1 MVTQRSGTAAAGA
14 ENILGDDPRP
24 VFFAVDRPD
33 ALGLDGPPAGGGESV
48 RVWARSLSGMQK
60 EAIVRS
66 TAGGAWRLASDEG
79 PYLDGYDAAPCPLAF
94 MTVGMVS
101 SWMNAVLDAA
111 RARGVMVRDLVLV
124 QDNRYTMEG
133 SALNG
138 TMTGGALPVELDVRI
153 DADARDDAVR
163 ELVEEATRAAS
174 ACDVLRRPHVS
185 RFSLAVNGAEAEVG
199 RAARLDGVRPL
210 DPAAAFSRAAPADP
224 VGVPVV
230 RLEAV
235 EPVAGVAGGAG
246 TSLRAEQR
254 RQLHVRAICRRRS
267 DGVKEIE
274 QQLHRPLGSTFR
286 FLSDEPPEQGG
297 SGAAPSAASYMA
309 AGVAFCFMTQLG
321 RYAAILRKDLHGYRI
336 VQDTRFP
343 GRVAS
348 AAAPS
353 SPAEVPSSPA
363 EVPSSVGAA
372 PSSVGAAP
380 VGPGAA
386 LSGAAG
392 GVEAHVYLDTREGV
406 DFARRCLGMGEQT
419 CFLHALYRT
428 PLEPVVTTTRV

>member
-1 MVTQRSGTAAAGA
+1 MVTQRPGPAAAGA
-14 ENILGDDPRP
+14 ENVLGGERRP

-33 ALGLDGPPAGGGESV
+33 ALGLDRPPPGDGETV

-60 EAIVRS
+60 EAVVAS
-66 TAGGAWRLASDEG
+66 TAGGFWRLASDEG
-79 PYLDGYDAAPCPLAF
+79 PYLDGFDAAPCPLAF

-101 SWMNAVLDAA
+101 SWMNAVLEAA
-111 RARGVMVRDLVLV
+111 RVRRLTVRDLVLV

-153 DADARDDAVR
+153 DTDAGEEAVR
-163 ELVEEATRAAS
+163 EVVAA
-174 ACDVLRRPHVS
+174 AARGAAVCDVLRRAHVS
-185 RFSLAVNGAEAEVG
+185 RFTLAVNGAEAQVERV
-199 RAARLDGVRPL
+199 ARLDGARPS
-210 DPAAAFSRAAPADP
+210 DPAPSFSRAVSVDSA
-224 VGVPVV
+224 GVPVV

-235 EPVAGVAGGAG
+235 KPVAGVAGGAG

-254 RQLHVRAICRRRS
+254 RQLHLRAICRRRP

-274 QQLHRPLGSTFR
+274 QQLHSPLGSTFR
-286 FLSDEPPEQGG
+286 FLSDEPAERGG
-297 SGAAPSAASYMA
+297 AGAAPSAACYMA

-321 RYAAILRKDLHGYRI
+321 RYAAILGKDLSGYRI

-343 GRVAS
+343 GR
-348 AAAPS
+348 
-353 SPAEVPSSPA
+353 
-363 EVPSSVGAA
+363 GAA
-372 PSSVGAAP
+372 SGGEPAGA
-380 VGPGAA
+380 GA
-386 LSGAAG
+386 
-392 GVEAHVYLDTREGV
+392 VETHVYLDTREGV
-406 DFARRCLGMGEQT
+406 DFARRCLDMGEQT

>member
-1 MVTQRSGTAAAGA
+1 MIFFFFFKQKTAY
-14 ENILGDDPRP
+14 EML
-24 VFFAVDRPD
+24 
-33 ALGLDGPPAGGGESV
+33 
-48 RVWARSLSGMQK
+48 RSL
-60 EAIVRS
+60 V
-66 TAGGAWRLASDEG
+66 
-79 PYLDGYDAAPCPLAF
+79 
-94 MTVGMVS
+94 
-101 SWMNAVLDAA
+101 
-111 RARGVMVRDLVLV
+111 
-124 QDNRYTMEG
+124 G

-185 RFSLAVNGAEAEVG
+185 RFSLAVNGAGAEVG
-199 RAARLDGVRPL
+199 RAARLDGVRPP

-235 EPVAGVAGGAG
+235 KPVAGVAGGAG

-254 RQLHVRAICRRRS
+254 RQLHLRAVCRRRP

-336 VQDTRFP
+336 VQDTAFP
-343 GRVAS
+343 RRLAS

-353 SPAEVPSSPA
+353 SAGA
-363 EVPSSVGAA
+363 VPSSVA
-372 PSSVGAAP
+372 AAP
-380 VGPGAA
+380 VGPGATPGPGA
-386 LSGAAG
+386 APSGAAG
-392 GVEAHVYLDTREGV
+392 GVETHVYLDTREGV
-406 DFARRCLGMGEQT
+406 DFARRCLDMGEQT

-428 PLEPVVTTTRV
+428 PLEPVVATTRV

>member
-1 MVTQRSGTAAAGA
+1 MVTQRPGPAGA
-14 ENILGDDPRP
+14 ENILGGDPRP

-33 ALGLDGPPAGGGESV
+33 ALGLDGPPPGDGETV
-48 RVWARSLSGMQK
+48 RVWARLLSGMQK
-60 EAIVRS
+60 EAVVGS
-66 TAGGAWRLASDEG
+66 DGGAWRLASDEG
-79 PYLDGYDAAPCPLAF
+79 PYLDGFDAAPCPLGF

-111 RARGVMVRDLVLV
+111 RARGLTVRDLVFV

-153 DADARDDAVR
+153 DADADEDAVR
-163 ELVEEATRAAS
+163 EMVAAAVRGATVH
-174 ACDVLRRPHVS
+174 DVLRRPHVS
-185 RFSLAVNGAEAEVG
+185 RFTLAVNGAEAQVD
-199 RAARLDGVRPL
+199 RAARLDGARPS
-210 DPAAAFSRAAPADP
+210 DPEPVFPRVAPADST
-224 VGVPVV
+224 GVPLV
-230 RLEAV
+230 RVEAV
-235 EPVAGVAGGAG
+235 KPVAGVAGGAG

-254 RQLHVRAICRRRS
+254 RQLHLRAVCRRRP

-274 QQLHRPLGSTFR
+274 QQLHSPLGSTFR
-286 FLSDEPPEQGG
+286 FLSDEPREQGG
-297 SGAAPSAASYMA
+297 RGAAPSAASYMA

-321 RYAAILRKDLHGYRI
+321 RYAAILGKDLHGYRI

-348 AAAPS
+348 AGAPS
-353 SPAEVPSSPA
+353 SA
-363 EVPSSVGAA
+363 GAA
-372 PSSVGAAP
+372 PA
-380 VGPGAA
+380 GPGATPGDIA
-386 LSGAAG
+386 SLPSAAG
-392 GVEAHVYLDTREGV
+392 AVETHVYLDTREGV
-406 DFARRCLGMGEQT
+406 DFARRCLDMGEQT